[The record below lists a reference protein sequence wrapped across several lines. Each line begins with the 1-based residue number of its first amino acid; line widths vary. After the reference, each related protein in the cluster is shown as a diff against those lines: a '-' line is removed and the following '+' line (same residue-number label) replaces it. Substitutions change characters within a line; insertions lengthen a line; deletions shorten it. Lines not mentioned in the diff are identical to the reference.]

1 MTGAHACDHCGLP
14 LGAGRIER
22 RVGGDPHAFCCLGC
36 SIAWRFAG
44 PSHRGGGGVSAALL
58 ARIGLGFVFTMAVM
72 LVQWIQ
78 YLDPSAANDPT
89 YARVA
94 PWVQGLLC
102 LPVLLGLGLPILLSA
117 ASGLSRARVGADLLV
132 GIALVAGY
140 AASWWTVLEGQTEP
154 LWFDTVAALATLM
167 TVGRW
172 MEASAKRRAT
182 RSLSAFLSAS
192 ERPARRLARPDAA
205 PENDEHVAADALA
218 PGDHVRVL
226 PGERVPA
233 DGRVVSGRAF
243 VDEAALTG
251 EPLPRAVGPG
261 DLVRAPTVPSDGAL
275 VVAVEAVGG
284 DTLLGRIADVLAA
297 ARARRAPLERLAD
310 RIASVF
316 VPLVLLLAGGV
327 LAHDLAIGR
336 PLADGLLH
344 ALSVLVV
351 SCPCALGI
359 ATPLAVTTAL
369 GALAERGVL
378 VRTGEALG
386 ALPRVRRVVFD
397 KTGTLTL
404 GTPRVVRVVPVDGES
419 TERVVAL
426 AAAAESGSEHPLA
439 RGIRAA
445 ADAPAMA
452 TSSRVVAGRGVEATV
467 VEGGREVAVRVGAPS
482 WLAGPVPEAGTPG
495 VVGVEAD
502 GQVVGAIVLGD
513 EPRARAA
520 DALRQLA
527 AEGVGVQIASGDAQV
542 AVDDLARRLDV
553 PGLEAR
559 GGLLPDAKVEA
570 LLEGPRP
577 VAFVGDGLNDA
588 PALAAA
594 DLGIAVGSGTDL
606 ARESADVSLLGS
618 DLTRVPALL
627 VAARATRR
635 AVAWNLFQAFVYN
648 VVAIGVAV
656 VVGLPPLL
664 AALAM
669 IVSSLAVIGSTVA
682 LRARLQALLA
692 GPPGAQ
698 AVRPASPSGATPA

>member
-1 MTGAHACDHCGLP
+1 
-14 LGAGRIER
+14 
-22 RVGGDPHAFCCLGC
+22 
-36 SIAWRFAG
+36 
-44 PSHRGGGGVSAALL
+44 
-58 ARIGLGFVFTMAVM
+58 
-72 LVQWIQ
+72 
-78 YLDPSAANDPT
+78 
-89 YARVA
+89 
-94 PWVQGLLC
+94 
-102 LPVLLGLGLPILLSA
+102 
-117 ASGLSRARVGADLLV
+117 
-132 GIALVAGY
+132 
-140 AASWWTVLEGQTEP
+140 
-154 LWFDTVAALATLM
+154 
-167 TVGRW
+167 
-172 MEASAKRRAT
+172 
-182 RSLSAFLSAS
+182 
-192 ERPARRLARPDAA
+192 
-205 PENDEHVAADALA
+205 
-218 PGDHVRVL
+218 
-226 PGERVPA
+226 
-233 DGRVVSGRAF
+233 
-243 VDEAALTG
+243 
-251 EPLPRAVGPG
+251 
-261 DLVRAPTVPSDGAL
+261 
-275 VVAVEAVGG
+275 
-284 DTLLGRIADVLAA
+284 
-297 ARARRAPLERLAD
+297 
-310 RIASVF
+310 
-316 VPLVLLLAGGV
+316 
-327 LAHDLAIGR
+327 
-336 PLADGLLH
+336 
-344 ALSVLVV
+344 
-351 SCPCALGI
+351 
-359 ATPLAVTTAL
+359 
-369 GALAERGVL
+369 
-378 VRTGEALG
+378 
-386 ALPRVRRVVFD
+386 
-397 KTGTLTL
+397 
-404 GTPRVVRVVPVDGES
+404 
-419 TERVVAL
+419 
-426 AAAAESGSEHPLA
+426 
-439 RGIRAA
+439 
-445 ADAPAMA
+445 MA

-682 LRARLQALLA
+682 LQALLA